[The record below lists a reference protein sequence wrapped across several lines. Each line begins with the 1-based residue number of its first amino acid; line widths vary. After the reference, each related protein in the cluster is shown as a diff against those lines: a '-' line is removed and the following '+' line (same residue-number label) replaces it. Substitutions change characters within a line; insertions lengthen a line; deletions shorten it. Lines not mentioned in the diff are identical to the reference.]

1 MKIIDTHAHYDDHRF
16 DADREEILRIL
27 PESGIETVVNMGA
40 DMEGSENSAAL
51 SQKYPYIYAGI
62 GIHPDEVGVFEHPEE
77 YLERKIRE
85 VRERETGQEKAAAGE
100 AAGDGTRN
108 SSGAG
113 EKGTGGSSAEASD
126 NDGYQCFTVNE
137 KLTGIRAGA
146 EKRIARLTEV
156 YSRCHS
162 AADALERITELC
174 RLKKTV
180 VLGEIGLDYHW
191 MIETKEVQRRWFCEQ
206 LSLARELGLPVNIH
220 SRDAAQDT
228 FDILKEFSKANPLA
242 ESEYHGIVHSY
253 SASVE
258 LAREYVKMGWM
269 LGIGGVVTFKN
280 ARVLKN
286 VVTEIPIDYLV
297 TETDSPYM
305 APTPNRGKR
314 NDSRNIRYVIEK
326 IAELKG
332 MEPEACAEI
341 LRRNA
346 EKVYRKLNFGG

>member
-1 MKIIDTHAHYDDHRF
+1 MRRQCKVASEKIRYMRIIDTHAHYDDHRF
-16 DADREEILRIL
+16 DADREAILRIL
-27 PESGIETVVNMGA
+27 PESGIEAVVNMGA
-40 DMEGSENSAAL
+40 DLEGSENSAAL

-62 GIHPDEVGVFEHPEE
+62 GIHPDEVGIFEHPEE

-85 VRERETGQEKAAAGE
+85 VREREAEQEKAAAEE
-100 AAGDGTRN
+100 AAEAGN
-108 SSGAG
+108 ESS
-113 EKGTGGSSAEASD
+113 EASGQSTD
-126 NDGYQCFTVNE
+126 E
-137 KLTGIRAGA
+137 KMAAIRRNA
-146 EKRIARLTEV
+146 EQRIAHLTEV
-156 YSRCHS
+156 YRRYHS
-162 AADALERITELC
+162 ADDAMQRITELC
-174 RLKKTV
+174 QLKKTV

-191 MIETKEVQRRWFCEQ
+191 MIEQKEVQQRWFCEQ
-206 LSLARELGLPVNIH
+206 LSLARESGLPVNIH

-242 ESEYHGIVHSY
+242 EGEYHGIVHSY

-314 NDSRNIRYVIEK
+314 NDSRNIRYVIGK

-341 LRRNA
+341 LRANA
-346 EKVYRKLNFGG
+346 RKVYRLS